1 MVLAH
6 APITPASGG
15 NTPCTCFA
23 KSEPANNP
31 RMRGEYVATTSV
43 LVQGTDNPRT
53 RGEYYSASSP
63 GHRVGR

>member
-1 MVLAH
+1 
-6 APITPASGG
+6 
-15 NTPCTCFA
+15 
-23 KSEPANNP
+23 
-31 RMRGEYVATTSV
+31 MRGEYVATTSV